1 MKPRGAYKI
10 RTRSMRARTG
20 ARTRAQ
26 IPSLDDATGRDPI
39 ESLLA
44 RVASAEQRT
53 QRIVD
58 SLREEIREGGEQSS
72 LRIRRVFSTPREI
85 YRLELE
91 RPDLG
96 YQRTTLLGRE
106 ALETLLEADD
116 VRAVVETVALSA

>member
-1 MKPRGAYKI
+1 MKPHGAYKI
-10 RTRSMRARTG
+10 RARPLRE
-20 ARTRAQ
+20 RT
-26 IPSLDDATGRDPI
+26 PLTGRAATAGGDPI

-44 RVASAEQRT
+44 RVASAEQRA
-53 QRIVD
+53 QRIVE
-58 SLREEIREGGEQSS
+58 SLREEIREGGDQST

-85 YRLELE
+85 FRLELE

-96 YQRTTLLGRE
+96 YLRTTLLGRE